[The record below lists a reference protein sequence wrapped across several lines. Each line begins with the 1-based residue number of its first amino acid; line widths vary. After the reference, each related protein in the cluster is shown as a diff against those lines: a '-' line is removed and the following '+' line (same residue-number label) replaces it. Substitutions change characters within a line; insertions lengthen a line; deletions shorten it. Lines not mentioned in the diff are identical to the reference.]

1 MKSFEERAQIFQP
14 FDSLKGFRQLLKQQ
28 EHITVK
34 KPFFSEDE
42 LQELNTKLTLI
53 RRGMLLSV
61 CYLENDE
68 CLKIQGM
75 VANINMD
82 TKVLQ
87 IVKKKIPF
95 HHILSLQGDEIE
107 SDPFALP

>member
-1 MKSFEERAQIFQP
+1 
-14 FDSLKGFRQLLKQQ
+14 
-28 EHITVK
+28 
-34 KPFFSEDE
+34 
-42 LQELNTKLTLI
+42 
-53 RRGMLLSV
+53 MLLSV

-68 CLKIQGM
+68 CLEIQGM